1 MSKLKVLVP
10 LDGSEKSM
18 HSLDWLKK
26 FYSSEAVEVTL
37 LNVMEV
43 HYTPEMPNIEDFSH
57 ETARKWSS
65 ETLDE
70 AEKLL
75 EGYTVAKLSVPG
87 SSADVILDQSKK
99 GAFDLIVMTKSSVKG
114 FTRLIGSVTAKVV
127 RDSEV
132 AVVVVPH

>member
-1 MSKLKVLVP
+1 MSKLKVIVP

-43 HYTPEMPNIEDFSH
+43 YYTPEIPPIEDFSH
-57 ETARKWSS
+57 ETARKRSI
-65 ETLDE
+65 ETLNE
-70 AEKLL
+70 AEKQL
-75 EGYTVAKLSVPG
+75 EGYKVYKLSVPG
-87 SSADVILDQSKK
+87 SSADVILYEAKE
-99 GAFDLIVMTKSSVKG
+99 GAFDLIIMTKSSVKG
-114 FTRLIGSVTAKVV
+114 LTRLIGSVTSKVV

-132 AVVVVPH
+132 AVVVVPQ